1 MGSQPTPTLNEL
13 LKELRDAAN
22 REAAPEAALEE
33 KLMSTLNRLKE
44 KVGTNMGTP
53 ESFEAGIVVGGLTQ
67 HSSSEVSELALSIL
81 RELREN
87 TEATQQNDQSETLT
101 NDDVKP
107 R

>member
-1 MGSQPTPTLNEL
+1 MGSQPTPTLDEL

-22 REAAPEAALEE
+22 REAALEE

-53 ESFEAGIVVGGLTQ
+53 ETFEAGIVVGGLTQ

-81 RELREN
+81 RELRTN
-87 TEATQQNDQSETLT
+87 TEATQQNDQSETDT
-101 NDDVKP
+101 DTDDDVKP